1 MKKTDVAEKEPLTR
15 ENVLAL
21 DIATHCGYFSMHGRG
36 TWDFTESMRR
46 NNNKQH
52 KAFRDTVYNFIVEH
66 NIKVIVAEDV
76 SVNKHF
82 TDTRKLSEFR
92 GILLEVCD
100 TLDLPEPT
108 FINPSTVKKWATG
121 NGKATKEDMIK
132 YCKSRWK
139 TEPVD
144 DNEADATHI
153 FMYYCR
159 KFNL

>member
-1 MKKTDVAEKEPLTR
+1 MNNYQRTDEEKVAK

-21 DIATHCGYFSMHGRG
+21 DIATHTGYYSIHGSG

-52 KAFRDTVYNFIVEH
+52 AAFRNTLIEFIKSN

-76 SVNKHF
+76 SVNNHF

-92 GILLEVCD
+92 GILMEICD
-100 TLDLPEPT
+100 TLDLPEPI
-108 FINPSTVKKWATG
+108 FINPKTIKKWATG
-121 NGKATKEDMIK
+121 NGNADKKMMIEF
-132 YCKSRWK
+132 CKLRWH
-139 TEPVD
+139 TSPVD

-153 FMYYCR
+153 FFYYIK
-159 KFNL
+159 KFNI